1 MHTSLGAHQHPR
13 GPGHADRA
21 GGTPTRA
28 ASVRNFHRPPAGGA
42 RGWLGGQGW
51 GGWRR
56 GAPLPAS
63 DARISRCQRRAGG
76 SHSRSSPE
84 RRQRRARR
92 PTTASSRSPP
102 APPAGA
108 LSRGWRR
115 SGAPRARGALRESV
129 PRARRARGGG
139 AALRLVARARLCGSA
154 PAPRSHPRPRRVRTH
169 AYTTCSPVPAPAPR
183 SHPRRAG
190 APANGDGEVAPG
202 RARRTEGDAR
212 LALDK
217 QLFLQAPNPPARH
230 PLRRPCRLFPARD
243 SSPSPL
249 AALSMPRPPP

>member
-154 PAPRSHPRPRRVRTH
+154 PAPRSHPR
-169 AYTTCSPVPAPAPR
+169 
-183 SHPRRAG
+183 RAG

-249 AALSMPRPPP
+249 DALSMPRPPP